1 MPIEHNVSVSCVEV
15 MFVMGSLCKVHRAAP
30 YGLVM
35 YADTYILI
43 ILAMNGMF
51 RISAARRCGS
61 PHERAQLGDNALV
74 CDLPPCG
81 VPVAKWG
88 PGRNVDASTSK

>member
-1 MPIEHNVSVSCVEV
+1 VSVSCVEV
-15 MFVMGSLCKVHRAAP
+15 TFVMGSLCELHRAAP

-35 YADTYILI
+35 YADTYILT
-43 ILAMNGMF
+43 ILAMNCIF

-61 PHERAQLGDNALV
+61 PRERAQLGDNALV

-81 VPVAKWG
+81 IPVAK
-88 PGRNVDASTSK
+88 